1 VQTDLQSFLT
11 HVQLCI
17 FHAVFTLCWSVF
29 CSRSISYSAFD
40 CRLLYLPMT
49 PQARVALERLT
60 ADLRDE
66 RAAHAAETTAR
77 AAAEAEVE
85 KRKAALKVRCAAVKT
100 FRLAKLESK

>member
-1 VQTDLQSFLT
+1 
-11 HVQLCI
+11 
-17 FHAVFTLCWSVF
+17 
-29 CSRSISYSAFD
+29 
-40 CRLLYLPMT
+40 MT
-49 PQARVALERLT
+49 PQARAALERLT

-100 FRLAKLESK
+100 YFNDDYFCHAERLSMC